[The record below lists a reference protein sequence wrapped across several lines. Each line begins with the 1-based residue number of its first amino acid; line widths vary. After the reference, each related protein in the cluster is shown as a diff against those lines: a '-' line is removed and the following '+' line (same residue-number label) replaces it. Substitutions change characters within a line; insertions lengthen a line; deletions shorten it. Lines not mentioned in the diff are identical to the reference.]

1 MEVFVSPAA
10 DHSKPAEP
18 RARGVLFRLEAV
30 DFDPFGR
37 VRLADRDAV
46 GALEDLFEEADALAC
61 RSGCGAPLSCDTAL
75 IDTRQLIRIGPDLIV
90 NNADFASII
99 RKRKAVN
106 AREAVIVFE
115 SYKALI

>member
-1 MEVFVSPAA
+1 MPLPRTRSSRFEPNT
-10 DHSKPAEP
+10 P
-18 RARGVLFRLEAV
+18 RAQGVLFHLEAL

-37 VRLADRDAV
+37 VRVSDIEAIK
-46 GALEDLFEEADALAC
+46 ALEALFNDADALAC

-75 IDTRQLIRIGPDLIV
+75 IDAGQIIRIGPELIV

-99 RKRKAVN
+99 RKRKAVD

-115 SYKALI
+115 SYKALK